1 MTAMTQIS
9 KEYATALFT
18 LATECNAVDEYEK
31 SLIEIKDIIKENP
44 DYIKVLESPA
54 IPLSERIA
62 FIDNAFEG
70 TYTEHIVS
78 FMKVIC
84 ENGHIGNIYDCIES
98 FCDLVRI
105 YKNRAIATVYYV
117 EPLTEEQKSALIEKL
132 QKISNKVIEPEFI
145 KDESLIGGIKVQL
158 DDKIFDGSI
167 KNRLN
172 KAKGVISE

>member
-1 MTAMTQIS
+1 
-9 KEYATALFT
+9 
-18 LATECNAVDEYEK
+18 
-31 SLIEIKDIIKENP
+31 
-44 DYIKVLESPA
+44 
-54 IPLSERIA
+54 
-62 FIDNAFEG
+62 
-70 TYTEHIVS
+70 
-78 FMKVIC
+78 MKVIC
-84 ENGHIGNIYDCIES
+84 ENGNIGNIHDCIES

-117 EPLTEEQKSALIEKL
+117 EPLTEDQKSALIKKL

-145 KDESLIGGIKVQL
+145 KDEGLIGGIKVQL